1 MRFIRYLAAAAVVGT
16 LAGCDADT
24 LGVQNKNNPDRL
36 RVLGLPTDVEALASS
51 QYQQVFSAIYNNIA
65 AVELSMMTMSFMN
78 SSGLAN
84 NGMGPRSGIPRQ
96 PIDNANGNTY
106 AIENFRDFRILTAVA
121 RTSSDIIARG
131 KQEGFALPGGE
142 ANLNRLLGWA
152 HFTYGVSMG
161 YVSMV
166 YDQAGI
172 PRPTD
177 GVETPPLEDY
187 DVVNAYALAQLDSA
201 QAYFSRP
208 GTAALPGGWLNGP
221 GGAGVSAADFVK
233 LIRTYKAR
241 IRAGVARTPAERAA
255 VAWTEVIADATNGI
269 TSDFIVHFSPSNG
282 WDHNWMAG
290 TLHFRDANWHQM
302 TYYIIG
308 MADVSGAY
316 DAWLATPRDARNP
329 FLIITPDLRFPQGA
343 TRAAQND
350 DRGGQAAPTG
360 GKYFRNRLPGL
371 DQSGSGWQNSFYDHY
386 RFRTW
391 SLAERIGPKPYITR
405 AENDMLAAEGYI
417 RTNNIAAA
425 AALIDRTR
433 VPNGLPALTGV
444 VTTATQPVPGGSE
457 CVPRVPVGPT
467 FTTTAC
473 GNILEAM
480 KWEKRMETAYTSY
493 GAWFFDARG
502 WGDLPEGTPIQWPV
516 PVQELNARRLDTY
529 NIGGVGREGGSGPS
543 TYGFGAGTTR

>member
-51 QYQQVFSAIYNNIA
+51 QYQQVFSAIYSNLA
-65 AVELSMMTMSFMN
+65 SVELSMMTMSFMN

-121 RTSSDIIARG
+121 RTSSDILARG
-131 KQEGFALPGGE
+131 KQEGFNLPGGE
-142 ANLNRLLGWA
+142 PNLNRLLGWS
-152 HFTYGVSMG
+152 HFTYGVSLG
-161 YVSMV
+161 YISLV
-166 YDQAGI
+166 YDSAGI

-177 GVETPPLEDY
+177 ATETPPLEAY
-187 DVVNAYALAQLDSA
+187 PVVNAYALAQLDSA
-201 QAYFSRP
+201 QAYFSRA
-208 GTAALPGGWLNGP
+208 GTAAVPGGWVNGP
-221 GGAGVSAADFVK
+221 GGPSVTAADFVR

-269 TSDFIVHFSPSNG
+269 TSDFIVHYSPSNG
-282 WDHNWMAG
+282 WDHVWVNG
-290 TLHFRDANWHQM
+290 IYHFRDANWHQM
-302 TYYIIG
+302 TNYIIG

-343 TRAAQND
+343 TREAQNA
-350 DRGGQAAPTG
+350 DRGGQVAPTG

-371 DQSGSGWQNSFYDHY
+371 DQSGAGWQNSFYDHF
-386 RFRTW
+386 RFYSW
-391 SLAERIGPKPYITR
+391 SLAARIGPKPYITR

-417 RTNNIAAA
+417 RTNNIPAA

-433 VPNGLPALTGV
+433 VPAGLPALTGV
-444 VTTATQPVPGGSE
+444 VTTATEPVPGGSA

-493 GAWFFDARG
+493 GAWFFDSRG
-502 WGDLPEGTPIQWPV
+502 WGDLPEGTPIHWPV
-516 PVQELNARRLDTY
+516 PVQELNARRLPSY

-543 TYGFGAGTTR
+543 TYGFGSGAAR